1 MRARVVETRVSRSRP
16 DRGFVSFRSS
26 VTNQNGEEV
35 MTLSFKEMILS
46 RPRQQP

>member
-1 MRARVVETRVSRSRP
+1 MLARVVETRISQSRP

-35 MTLSFKEMILS
+35 MTLSFQEMILTS
-46 RPRQQP
+46 PKG